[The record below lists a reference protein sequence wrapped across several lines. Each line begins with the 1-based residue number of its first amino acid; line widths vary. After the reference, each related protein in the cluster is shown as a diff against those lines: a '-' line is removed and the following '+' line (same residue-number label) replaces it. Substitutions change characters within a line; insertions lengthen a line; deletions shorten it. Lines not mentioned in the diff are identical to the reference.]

1 MDITVESVVFL
12 IFGVLTLGSALLM
25 VTARNLFHGALYLM
39 SSLFGVAG
47 LFVLLAAP
55 FLAGVQVVVYIG
67 AIAILIIFAIMLTP
81 QVTAMRGIRTTQW
94 PLAVAVA
101 VIFFAL
107 LVSVATP
114 LMGELGVDDFAAD
127 FTLENPPDVPADS
140 LVRLGETLV
149 DPEGFMLPF
158 EVASVLLMAALIGAA
173 LLVWPEGKAPTPPA
187 EAGDD

>member
-1 MDITVESVVFL
+1 VDITVESVVFL

-39 SSLFGVAG
+39 ASLFGVAG

-127 FTLENPPDVPADS
+127 FTQENPPDVPADS

-149 DPEGFMLPF
+149 DPQGFMLPF